1 MFIFQFLA
9 TFISVILDV
18 VSFAM
23 IVRMLLSLFIPT
35 EEGRLHIFLAC
46 ITEPFIAPVRF
57 ILEKFNILQNTPF
70 DFSFTI
76 AYFMIILVRLFLP
89 AI

>member
-1 MFIFQFLA
+1 MAFLDFFRSFVSI
-9 TFISVILDV
+9 TLDA

-23 IVRMLLSLFIPT
+23 IARMILPLFVNA
-35 EEGRLHIFLAC
+35 EESRVCLFLAY

-57 ILEKFNILQNTPF
+57 LLAKFNILQNTPF

-76 AYFMIILVRLFLP
+76 AYIIIVLLGAILP
-89 AI
+89 